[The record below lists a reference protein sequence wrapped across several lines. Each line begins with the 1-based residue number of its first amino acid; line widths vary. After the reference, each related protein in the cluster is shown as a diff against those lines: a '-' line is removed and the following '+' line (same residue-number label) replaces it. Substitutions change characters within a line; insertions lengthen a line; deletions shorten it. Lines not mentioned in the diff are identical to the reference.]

1 VQKAQDRIGMSA
13 SAFQA
18 LKALLTP
25 SDEQI
30 MWRVQMHDDAEAF
43 AELIRRWQGPMQGLC
58 ARMTGDLHRAQ
69 DLAQEAFARLFTRRK
84 AYRADGKFSTY
95 LWRIAINLCYDE
107 LRRARR
113 RPDRPTAAAAEAP
126 TSEVE
131 QLSTDVPSPDEHLA
145 KQELGEAVR
154 QAVMNLPEHYRS
166 IVVLRH
172 YENLKFREIAEVL
185 DLPEGTVKTRMTEAL
200 NELGRM
206 LRRSLELSAT
216 APRGRGAARRTAAS
230 PDVVESRAQEV
241 SCVL

>member
-1 VQKAQDRIGMSA
+1 MALDRLGMST

-18 LKALLTP
+18 LKALLAP

-30 MWRVQMHDDAEAF
+30 MWRIQTHDDAEAF
-43 AELIRRWQGPMQGLC
+43 AELIRRWEGPIQGLC
-58 ARMTGDLHRAQ
+58 ARMTGDLHMAQ
-69 DLAQEAFARLFTRRK
+69 DLAQEVFTRLFIKRK
-84 AYRADGKFSTY
+84 AYRADGNFSTY

-113 RPDRPTAAAAEAP
+113 RRDRPATEEPEVSA
-126 TSEVE
+126 SQVE
-131 QLSTDVPSPDEHLA
+131 QLSADVPSPDEHLV

-172 YENLKFREIAEVL
+172 YENHKFREIAEVL
-185 DLPEGTVKTRMTEAL
+185 ELPEGTVKTRMAEAL
-200 NELGRM
+200 NALGRM
-206 LRRSLELSAT
+206 LQRSLEPGAT
-216 APRGRGAARRTAAS
+216 APRGRRATRRAAAS
-230 PDVVESRAQEV
+230 SDVLENRAQEV